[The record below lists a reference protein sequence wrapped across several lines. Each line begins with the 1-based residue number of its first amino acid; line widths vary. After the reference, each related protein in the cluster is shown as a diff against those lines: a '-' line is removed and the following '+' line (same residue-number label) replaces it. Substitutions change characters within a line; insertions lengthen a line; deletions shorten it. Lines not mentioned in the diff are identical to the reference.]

1 MILNIVVYT
10 FIFFVSVIPIK
21 GMCNVYYGVLRGSQI
36 VKYKSPFPGIVNLS
50 NIFEGDIFNS
60 ECTLFSV
67 HNHEYISKR
76 DIINKKKEMETRK
89 LTGLKDSRKHLAAM
103 FVKGFISKKDLQ
115 EIEQEINNVELSIMS
130 LDIES
135 KNIESL
141 LRLSSPSLSAPFIIR
156 DIFVTDGQYVNSG

>member
-1 MILNIVVYT
+1 M
-10 FIFFVSVIPIK
+10 IPIK

-76 DIINKKKEMETRK
+76 DIINKGLYLKKRFA
-89 LTGLKDSRKHLAAM
+89 GDRA
-103 FVKGFISKKDLQ
+103 G
-115 EIEQEINNVELSIMS
+115 N
-130 LDIES
+130 
-135 KNIESL
+135 
-141 LRLSSPSLSAPFIIR
+141 
-156 DIFVTDGQYVNSG
+156 